1 MLVMAFDY
9 HYVSMTSIMSE
20 KNRKMAVILAVRA
33 KNVPKMGLSR
43 LINGHL
49 QNNGLMDMD
58 QSSPQMITLCH

>member
-9 HYVSMTSIMSE
+9 HNVSMTSIMSE